1 MKLRLLLGTLMLT
14 AVAAHAQVAM
24 IDENFESAVIS
35 TPVNYNN
42 LVNGW
47 TKRITVPHNIYIDKN
62 TTTNNQ
68 YAQFYAAGSLST
80 DVFLVSPQIAAPD
93 GSKKI
98 TFTVTPTGG
107 STLEVGLI
115 DDPANL
121 TAGSGV
127 PASYQLLQSFTFSA
141 TAAETT
147 VTPITV
153 PASTK
158 QYIVLRFRNPL
169 ATFPG
174 SSHSALAVD
183 NVKYNN
189 ASVLSTSDHVK
200 FKEEIQ
206 FAINA
211 ENTAL
216 QFVAKKDPKNI
227 SIYSA
232 AGQKVSEGKL
242 SSGRLFDI
250 STLQTGVY
258 YMIIETPEGSA
269 VQSKFIKK

>member
-1 MKLRLLLGTLMLT
+1 MKSGLLFGSLMLA
-14 AVAAHAQVAM
+14 AVSLNAQVAI
-24 IDENFESAVIS
+24 IDENFESAIVS
-35 TPVNYNN
+35 SPVNYNN

-47 TKRITVPHNIYIDKN
+47 IKKTTVNHNIYVDKN

-80 DVFLVSPQIAAPD
+80 DVFLVSPQIVVPD

-115 DDPANL
+115 DDPSNL

-127 PASYQLLQSFTFSA
+127 PASYQLLQSFTFTDTA
-141 TAAETT
+141 TETT
-147 VTPITV
+147 VSPITV

-158 QYIVLRFRNPL
+158 QYIVFRFRNPL

-189 ASVLSTSDHVK
+189 SSVLSTSEHTK
-200 FKEEIQ
+200 SQEEIR
-206 FAINA
+206 FAVNA
-211 ENTAL
+211 DNTAL
-216 QFVAKKDPKNI
+216 EFIAKKDPKNI
-227 SIYSA
+227 QVYSA
-232 AGQKVSEGKL
+232 GGQKVAGGKL
-242 SSGRLFDI
+242 SGRSFDI

-258 YMIIETPEGSA
+258 YLLIETAEETI
-269 VQSKFIKK
+269 VKSKFIKK

>member
-1 MKLRLLLGTLMLT
+1 MKLRLLLGSLMFT
-14 AVAAHAQVAM
+14 AVAVHAQVAM
-24 IDENFESAVIS
+24 IDENFESAIVS
-35 TPVNYNN
+35 SPVNYNN

-47 TKRITVPHNIYIDKN
+47 IKKTTVNHNIYVDKN

-80 DVFLVSPQIAAPD
+80 DVFLVSPQIIAPD

-115 DDPANL
+115 DDPSNL
-121 TAGSGV
+121 IAGSGV
-127 PASYQLLQSFTFSA
+127 PASYQLLQSFTFTE

-147 VTPITV
+147 VSPITV

-158 QYIVLRFRNPL
+158 QYIVFRFRNPL

-189 ASVLSTSDHVK
+189 SSILSTSDQAK
-200 FKEEIQ
+200 PKDEIR
-206 FAINA
+206 FAVNA
-211 ENTAL
+211 DNTAL
-216 QFVAKKDPKNI
+216 EFIAKKNPKNI
-227 SIYSA
+227 QVYSA
-232 AGQKVSEGKL
+232 GGRKVAAGTL
-242 SSGRLFDI
+242 SGRSFDI

-258 YMIIETPEGSA
+258 YLLIETAEGAA
-269 VQSKFIKK
+269 VKSKFVKK

>member
-1 MKLRLLLGTLMLT
+1 MKLRLLLGSLMFT
-14 AVAAHAQVAM
+14 AAAVHAQVAM
-24 IDENFESAVIS
+24 IDENFESAIVS
-35 TPVNYNN
+35 SPVNYNN

-47 TKRITVPHNIYIDKN
+47 IKKTTVNHNIYVDKN

-80 DVFLVSPQIAAPD
+80 DVFLVSPQIIAPD

-115 DDPANL
+115 DDPSNL
-121 TAGSGV
+121 IAGSGV
-127 PASYQLLQSFTFSA
+127 PASYQLLQSFTFTE

-147 VTPITV
+147 VSPITV

-158 QYIVLRFRNPL
+158 QYIVFRFRNPL

-189 ASVLSTSDHVK
+189 SSILSTSDQAK
-200 FKEEIQ
+200 PKDEIR
-206 FAINA
+206 FAVNA
-211 ENTAL
+211 DNTAL
-216 QFVAKKDPKNI
+216 EFIAKKNPKNI
-227 SIYSA
+227 QVYSA
-232 AGQKVSEGKL
+232 GGRKVAAGTL
-242 SSGRLFDI
+242 SGRSFDI

-258 YMIIETPEGSA
+258 YLLIETAEGAA
-269 VQSKFIKK
+269 VKSKFVKK